1 MSQERAPRGWGS
13 AGTAGPALLAAVA
26 CLLAVVACSPPTPP
40 LRTLTPL
47 PTATGP
53 ATTAAPPSEDVGQ
66 PTDEPSPEPP
76 RPSGAPAALPTAF
89 GVDLA
94 PGLYGSSPP
103 LDLAFTFE
111 LDAPG
116 WQTGHLD
123 AEVFDIIRF
132 DGLPESGLPA
142 RSLGFALPTTIR
154 GAGAGAAANLP
165 VANLAPADAL
175 AALAARD
182 DLVASEVT
190 DLELFGRAAAQV
202 DLHAKANNTPIW
214 SGSGGTFGLAT
225 ARDLRL
231 LAVALDDGGLLLVMI
246 QARANDLE
254 AASEQAFDILDTVV
268 LAVDQP

>member
-53 ATTAAPPSEDVGQ
+53 ATTAAPPSEDLGQ
-66 PTDEPSPEPP
+66 RPTSRHPSRRARQAHR
-76 RPSGAPAALPTAF
+76 RPSRPRSASTWRRGSTAAP
-89 GVDLA
+89 
-94 PGLYGSSPP
+94 PP

-214 SGSGGTFGLAT
+214 SASGGTSGLAT

-246 QARANDLE
+246 QARPNDLE